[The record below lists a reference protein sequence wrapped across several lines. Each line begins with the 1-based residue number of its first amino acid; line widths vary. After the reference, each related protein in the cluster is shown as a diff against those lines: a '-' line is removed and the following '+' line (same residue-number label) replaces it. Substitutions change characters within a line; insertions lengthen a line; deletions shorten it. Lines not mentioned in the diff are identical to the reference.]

1 MHRYIPNTETDRRA
15 MLDVIGLSST
25 DELFAAVPEEVC
37 LNRPLKLDGAL
48 SEPEVSRRLKALAKQ
63 NADTESHVCFLGA
76 GAYDH
81 FIPAVVD
88 SLLQRQEFYTAYT
101 PYQPEISQGTLQ
113 AIFEYQSMICMLTGM
128 DVANASMYDG
138 ASALAEAALMACR
151 ETRRDKVLPARS
163 VHPQSRETLRTYA
176 RFQNVTV
183 SEFGCADGA
192 ADIAELEKQLG
203 GGDVAAVIVQTP
215 NFFGVIED
223 LTEVSRLA
231 HAAGALL
238 VVCCDPISL
247 ALLKPPGELGADIAV
262 GEGQPLGN
270 TLSYGGPYLGFFAAK
285 EKLLRKMPG
294 RIVGQTVDRS
304 GNPGFVLTMQTRE
317 QHIRREKATSNIC
330 SNEALCALAATIY
343 LTAMGPHGLREV
355 AAQCLSKAKYAH
367 DALIATGL
375 FSPLF
380 GKPFFREFALEYKG
394 DVAALNKKMLDAG
407 MLGGYALD
415 KDYPE
420 YSQAWLVAVTEKRT
434 KAEIDALVKAVTA

>member
-1 MHRYIPNTETDRRA
+1 MHRYIPNTEADRRA
-15 MLDVIGLSST
+15 MLDVIGLDSA
-25 DELFAAVPEEVC
+25 DELFAAVPEEVR
-37 LNRPLKLDGAL
+37 LNRPLKLGGAL
-48 SEPEVSRRLKALAKQ
+48 SEPEVSRHLKALAKQ
-63 NADTESHVCFLGA
+63 NADMESYVCFLGA

-113 AIFEYQSMICMLTGM
+113 AIFEYQSMICMLTGL

-138 ASALAEAALMACR
+138 ASALSEAALMACR
-151 ETRRDKVLPARS
+151 ETRRDKVLAARS

-192 ADIAELEKQLG
+192 VDLADLEKQLG
-203 GGDVAAVIVQTP
+203 GGDVAAVIVQTS
-215 NFFGVIED
+215 NFFGIVED

-294 RIVGQTVDRS
+294 RIVGQTVDRN
-304 GNPGFVLTMQTRE
+304 GNTGFVLTMQTRE

-343 LTAMGPHGLREV
+343 LTAVGPRGLKET
-355 AAQCLSKAKYAH
+355 AMQCLSKAKYAH

-375 FSPLF
+375 FAPLF
-380 GKPFFREFALEYKG
+380 GKPFYREFALEYKG
-394 DVAALNKKMLDAG
+394 NIAALNKKLLAAG
-407 MLGGYALD
+407 MLGGYELT

-420 YSQAWLVAVTEKRT
+420 YSNAWLVSVTEKRT